1 MTAIGIRDDRFDFG
15 RVFNRT
21 LEVLKAEW
29 LRFGLFILV
38 VQSVPSMALQGVF
51 VSQGL
56 YGQPNRMLAIMQ
68 SPVIGLVGVLG
79 LLIFLLTV
87 AAQAALLW
95 GAGARLA
102 DRKATTSEMI
112 ATGLRMILPMI
123 GLSICLGAAVAI
135 GFVLLIVPGV
145 MMLLAWCVTGPAL
158 VIERRGVFGAFSR
171 SADLTRGHRWA
182 ILGLFLVIFVAA
194 VVVGAIVGLIV
205 NPLII
210 GTMMAGRAAA
220 LTPIILIGLLIQ
232 GMWNAVVTT
241 VSISFS
247 AAVYYELRVAKEGI
261 GPEALAAVFD

>member
-123 GLSICLGAAVAI
+123 GL
-135 GFVLLIVPGV
+135 
-145 MMLLAWCVTGPAL
+145 
-158 VIERRGVFGAFSR
+158 
-171 SADLTRGHRWA
+171 
-182 ILGLFLVIFVAA
+182 
-194 VVVGAIVGLIV
+194 
-205 NPLII
+205 
-210 GTMMAGRAAA
+210 
-220 LTPIILIGLLIQ
+220 LIQ